1 VAWEDDLYEEHLRD
15 APRRAYPITR
25 IRPRKEIRDEVWAD
39 SERATRNGALRRE
52 MDRQIATRDD
62 IEE

>member
-1 VAWEDDLYEEHLRD
+1 M
-15 APRRAYPITR
+15 TR

-39 SERATRNGALRRE
+39 SERAARNDALRRE